1 MNFTYGLIAIVGL
14 LVAAS
19 LALIVLDPQEAP
31 ESRAMVVPE
40 TKIAQI
46 EEDLS
51 QLSVNPS
58 ILPSITNVGD
68 SLVLEVEFKDDDGNI
83 VDHVNYDIFATQNS
97 DSILS
102 DPASH
107 RHPGKYPIHES
118 SVLDDSLIQIQVVV
132 QGLGHGDDIFGPKG
146 IETTFTITPVIA
158 AQTATSTEIKT
169 SDNSGMSMDCQA
181 SLDCY
186 TPSIITVSVGDVITM
201 INSDSTAAMH
211 SFTAGSVDGFTPSP
225 SGTFDTGIMS
235 ADDSF
240 EWIPESTGE
249 VPYYCLLHTWMQG
262 TIIVE

>member
-58 ILPSITNVGD
+58 LLPSITNVGD

-107 RHPGKYPIHES
+107 RHPGKYPVHES
-118 SVLDDSLIQIQVVV
+118 NVLDDSLIQIQVVV

>member
-58 ILPSITNVGD
+58 LLPSIANVGD

>member
-58 ILPSITNVGD
+58 LLPSITNVGD
-68 SLVLEVEFKDDDGNI
+68 SLVLEVEFKDDDGNV